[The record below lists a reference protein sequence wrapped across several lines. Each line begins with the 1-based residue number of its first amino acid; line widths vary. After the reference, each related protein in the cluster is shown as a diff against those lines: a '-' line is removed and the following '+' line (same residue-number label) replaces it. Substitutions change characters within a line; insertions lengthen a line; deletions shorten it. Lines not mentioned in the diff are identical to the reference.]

1 MFKSQT
7 KLTTPNAHII
17 ISTGNHMILGAIWD
31 KWARVNFF
39 KE

>member
-17 ISTGNHMILGAIWD
+17 ISIGNHTILGAIWD